1 MIMPVIVSIIL
12 GIGIGYLY
20 GLSFAIQQKRVFF
33 SPELQHKRRLIERIK
48 VRIDRF
54 LC

>member
-1 MIMPVIVSIIL
+1 MIMPIIVSIIL

-33 SPELQHKRRLIERIK
+33 SPELQHKKRSILTFILSISRL
-48 VRIDRF
+48 